1 MVHGFEVESLEGPYF
16 VGRGQFTITGNI
28 TIDAFTLLKRETS
41 IVSGLWGV
49 SGVYRTQYKLTA
61 YNDISGISGCVGC
74 TIEKKWADDQTGGVQ
89 VFPMYRKQVGV
100 LHFGF
105 VKLPYVSGL
114 IDNSVVVLKWGDK
127 LAPCISGFRALEPL
141 QSIAVL
147 TPAASAETTGY
158 TYGTGLQQCELG
170 TYADLPSTMTGTSGA
185 ARYRILLNPKTIYGG
200 NE

>member
-16 VGRGQFTITGNI
+16 QSRGQFRITGNV
-28 TIDAFTLLKRETS
+28 TIDAFTLLKRETT
-41 IVSGLWGV
+41 IVSGTWGA
-49 SGVYRTQYKLTA
+49 SGVYQTYYELSA

-74 TIEKKWADDQTGGVQ
+74 TIEKKWADDQTGGVR
-89 VFPMYRKQVGV
+89 VAPMYRKQAGV

-114 IDNSVVVLKWGDK
+114 IDNSVVTLKWGDK
-127 LAPCISGFRALEPL
+127 LAPCISGFRAYER
-141 QSIAVL
+141 QQEIAIIV
-147 TPAASAETTGY
+147 AGDTTGA

-170 TYADLPSTMTGTSGA
+170 TFADLPSTMTGTSGA